1 MAIEANDPPSAERNS
16 AKFWRWVRAMLRKLI
31 NRKTFFF
38 AVSVIL
44 WVDRI
49 LRTIKRLLGDI

>member
-1 MAIEANDPPSAERNS
+1 
-16 AKFWRWVRAMLRKLI
+16 MLRKLI

-38 AVSVIL
+38 AMSVIL
-44 WVDRI
+44 WADRI